1 MKKLAYLAA
10 GTVMFGAGAANAQ
23 METQVIGDV
32 RGGGYVTRTDN
43 RNGTET
49 KVDDVRIRLRPG
61 LEARFS
67 EQWQGTVRFA
77 GHYSDGMPEKRFSFH
92 STNES
97 RPFGQSTFDM
107 LNIRYSPSKSS
118 SITVGRMQTKFELD
132 GVAKKSLDR
141 NDSPNVDIDF
151 TNGVHAAYAFDSG
164 WKAHLIVQHNPNLV
178 KSQLSLAPNVLRGPL
193 DFADSQT
200 RLNTFVA
207 LENKTKS
214 GPFVQ
219 RALDVTYMPDALL
232 VTGSSSGGRED
243 YVTVVGRT
251 ALAWPM
257 GTGKE
262 RFLLGLEV
270 GYAPNT
276 HRASAVSLAG
286 SGEVKGY
293 AWQTSLNLME
303 FAPGH
308 SVGLVWGEAQAGWL
322 ISPDFRENERLL
334 EVRHQYVFTKQ
345 LSMESRIRQRLELEQ
360 LTTAVRKRDDRDL
373 YVRLT
378 YKF

>member
-10 GTVMFGAGAANAQ
+10 GTAAVISGAMDARA
-23 METQVIGDV
+23 ETSLIGDV
-32 RGGGYVTRTDN
+32 RGGAYVIRTDN

-49 KVDDVRIRLRPG
+49 KEEDLRVRLRAG
-61 LEARFS
+61 VETRFN

-77 GHYSDGMPEKRFSFH
+77 GHYADEMTEKRFSFH
-92 STNES
+92 TTNES
-97 RPFGQSTFDM
+97 RAFGQSTFDM
-107 LNIRYSPSKSS
+107 FNIRYSPSKAA

-141 NDSPNVDIDF
+141 NDSPNIDIDF
-151 TNGVHAAYAFDSG
+151 TNGVHGTYSFDSG
-164 WKAHLIVQHNPNLV
+164 WKAHLILQHNPSLT
-178 KSQLSLAPNVLRGPL
+178 KSQLGTAPNILRGPL
-193 DFADSQT
+193 DFTDSQS
-200 RLNTFVA
+200 RLSTFVA

-219 RALDVTYMPDALL
+219 RAVDVTYIPEALL

-243 YVTVVGRT
+243 YVALVART

-257 GTGKE
+257 GAGKQ
-262 RFLLGLEV
+262 RFLLGLEA

-293 AWQTSLNLME
+293 AWQTTFNLME

-308 SVGLVWGEAQAGWL
+308 SVGLVWAEAQAGWL
-322 ISPDFRENERLL
+322 ISPDFRENERLV
-334 EVRHQYVFTKQ
+334 EVRHQYVFSKQ

-360 LTTAVRKRDDRDL
+360 LTTAVRKRDDKDL
-373 YVRLT
+373 YIRLT

>member
-1 MKKLAYLAA
+1 MKKLVFLAA
-10 GTVMFGAGAANAQ
+10 GTVMVGAGTASAEV
-23 METQVIGDV
+23 ETQVIGDM
-32 RGGGYVTRTDN
+32 RGGVYVARTDN
-43 RNGTET
+43 RDGTET
-49 KVDDVRIRLRPG
+49 KVDDVRNRLRAG
-61 LEARFS
+61 IESRFS
-67 EQWQGTVRFA
+67 EQWQGSVRFA
-77 GHYSDGMPEKRFSFH
+77 GHYSDEMTEKRFSFH

-107 LNIRYSPSKSS
+107 FNIRYSPSKSS
-118 SITVGRMQTKFELD
+118 SITVGRLQTKFELD

-151 TNGVHAAYAFDSG
+151 TEGVQATYAFDSD
-164 WKAHLIVQHNPNLV
+164 WKAHLILQHNPSLA

-193 DFADSQT
+193 DFTDSQT
-200 RLNTFVA
+200 RVSTFMA
-207 LENKTKS
+207 LENKIKS

-219 RALDVTYMPDALL
+219 RALDITYHPQALL
-232 VTGSSSGGRED
+232 VTGSTPGGRED

-262 RFLLGLEV
+262 RFLLGFEV

-276 HRASAVSLAG
+276 HRASALSLPG

-293 AWQTSLNLME
+293 AWQTSFNLME

-308 SVGLVWGEAQAGWL
+308 SVGLIWAEAQAGWL
-322 ISPDFRENERLL
+322 ISPDFRENERLI
-334 EVRHQYVFTKQ
+334 EVRHQYVLTKQ
-345 LSMESRIRQRLELEQ
+345 LSMESRIRQRQELEQ
-360 LTTAVRKRDDRDL
+360 LTSAVRERDDRDL